1 MVRRGSVRSP
11 TLLTE
16 LFLYAMIKAL
26 PNKKSFF
33 GHKKFHKEKEVKNM
47 ICELCG
53 KDIGDTIVLLPLKRT
68 NGALSTMACLNC
80 AENSSAYCKK
90 HNRPHL
96 GFMDDN
102 STACILCIE
111 EIVAQKENEEVFIF
125 DKILEAIPLE
135 EKKRL
140 LDWATAIASIK
151 HEREATSVLRAVVTK
166 ALRLKRTVEETVAQ
180 VVIQKSIESILSE
193 WVF

>member
-1 MVRRGSVRSP
+1 
-11 TLLTE
+11 
-16 LFLYAMIKAL
+16 
-26 PNKKSFF
+26 
-33 GHKKFHKEKEVKNM
+33 M
-47 ICELCG
+47 ICQLCG
-53 KDIGDTIVLLPLKRT
+53 KDIGDTIVLLSLKRT
-68 NGALSTMACLNC
+68 DGALSTLACLNC
-80 AENSSAYCKK
+80 AESSSAYCRK
-90 HNRPHL
+90 HSRPHL

-166 ALRLKRTVEETVAQ
+166 ALRQGKTIEEMVVQ
-180 VVIQKSIESILSE
+180 VVCQKSIESILPE